1 MSINSTNY
9 EHAFECK
16 ECPQSNDKRGCPAW
30 QEIIMENPRTGDTS
44 IEKACLYVM
53 MPKLLIQVIQAA
65 NRPAAVIESTRNEL
79 VQALGNMTEGITRTL
94 SQQVNVLPMGPVHVE
109 QERGTELIQLPPN

>member
-1 MSINSTNY
+1 
-9 EHAFECK
+9 
-16 ECPQSNDKRGCPAW
+16 
-30 QEIIMENPRTGDTS
+30 MENPRTGDTS

-79 VQALGNMTEGITRTL
+79 VQALGNMTDGITRTL